1 MGGRGGSS
9 AGARAGYLPKG
20 GAGGALTSTA
30 QVTIVAKDG
39 MRPESLAR
47 VQAERASGQAMRPI
61 EVAVYHDGQAVLA
74 DGRHRLAAA
83 KAAGDQSIAAVVRT
97 YGPNGALK
105 STTRQSLTVGPESY
119 RVDRAAARATVQRL
133 GAANVAL
140 RQVALS
146 SVTDAAAYD
155 AGKLA
160 RASAA
165 IASGKALPPV
175 RLLKAEGGG
184 YTVSDGNH
192 RIAAARAAGHTHVP
206 AIVDR

>member
-9 AGARAGYLPKG
+9 SGARAGYLPKG
-20 GAGGALTSTA
+20 GAGSAT
-30 QVTIVAKDG
+30 
-39 MRPESLAR
+39 
-47 VQAERASGQAMRPI
+47 
-61 EVAVYHDGQAVLA
+61 
-74 DGRHRLAAA
+74 
-83 KAAGDQSIAAVVRT
+83 
-97 YGPNGALK
+97 
-105 STTRQSLTVGPESY
+105 SY

-140 RQVALS
+140 RMVPIG

-175 RLLKAEGGG
+175 RLMRAEGGG